1 MSECDEQPLITEE
14 DLVFTGEQ
22 YEIHPDKI
30 KELMSKR
37 IRPVFSTK
45 RYRKVVTRNPR
56 TGEWEVTYILKRK
69 KTWTSQSQAGFEK
82 ACQIRAEKCKARK
95 QNRMEGQIKQLQ
107 DKLEELKG
115 VTLEEEEREQYEG
128 DFFDVAGDSPL
139 DMEVETDI
147 SPIPS
152 KRKKSPSPCPP
163 APKKKSK
170 VKA

>member
-1 MSECDEQPLITEE
+1 MSEADEQPLITEE

-115 VTLEEEEREQYEG
+115 VTLEEEEEQYEG
-128 DFFDVAGDSPL
+128 DFFDVEGDSPMDL
-139 DMEVETDI
+139 EVEADT
-147 SPIPS
+147 PPNPP
-152 KRKKSPSPCPP
+152 KRKKSPVAPP
-163 APKKKSK
+163 ASKKKT
-170 VKA
+170 KA